1 MCLDK
6 NLESMIMTCT
16 LKVSSCHNMHFILFY
31 LFCVVVVVCCW
42 SLVFFLYAH
51 SYLMSLQDCYLVY
64 ILIEKCGF
72 SSMVFTRTCYAT
84 RLVALFLRNLGFKAI
99 PISGEMAQV
108 PFVSLSKLYRF

>member
-1 MCLDK
+1 VDF
-6 NLESMIMTCT
+6 T
-16 LKVSSCHNMHFILFY
+16 LYFFFVAI
-31 LFCVVVVVCCW
+31 VVLCCRP
-42 SLVFFLYAH
+42 LVFFLYAH

-84 RLVALFLRNLGFKAI
+84 RIVALFLRNLGFKAI

-108 PFVSLSKLYRF
+108 PFVSSSKL

>member
-1 MCLDK
+1 
-6 NLESMIMTCT
+6 
-16 LKVSSCHNMHFILFY
+16 
-31 LFCVVVVVCCW
+31 
-42 SLVFFLYAH
+42 
-51 SYLMSLQDCYLVY
+51 MSLQDCYLVY

-84 RLVALFLRNLGFKAI
+84 RFVALFLRNLGFKAI